1 MFYIIYIFSTMK
13 LQKEFLQ
20 VCQREYSAAALDST
34 RELVCFLSTKS
45 CKPIIEV
52 TQIKIMNLKMRLIC
66 FL

>member
-1 MFYIIYIFSTMK
+1 MK

-52 TQIKIMNLKMRLIC
+52 TQIKMMNLKMRYYD
-66 FL
+66 